1 MWVAQFLRDHLR
13 LPSSQEVFAGG
24 TPAEYGSL
32 PQFGYLPHVLI
43 GQFFPSSE
51 FTFVSRFGSLV
62 AGIPT
67 VWAAFAV
74 ASELFSGSS
83 FLIYALPLMI
93 IFHPQ
98 LVFTQSY
105 TNTDSTTTSLA
116 SIVIYLVVVSLK
128 YGLTLR
134 RAVLIG
140 FLLGWTGLSK
150 HTGLTIT
157 PAVGVG
163 LLLSCYLN
171 QTSLSQSIALLGAAA
186 STFLATCGWWFVRNF
201 YEFNGDFLGSKTMY
215 ETWAKILPRKDGKV
229 VHPWPQLQTIGWW
242 RFVFF
247 DFWGLFGYMNRY
259 LWRPVYIAYLAFVII
274 AVGSWL
280 KQQKKPPDTTP
291 EPVAPQMKA
300 VWIFFLLCPLCNLI
314 GMVSVTLMNVSGPHG
329 RYLFPSEVA
338 IFALILAGF
347 MRLGERPGKVLIGL
361 LLAINACVTIGS
373 WLAFYRH

>member
-1 MWVAQFLRDHLR
+1 MWVAQFLRDNLR
-13 LPSSQEVFAGG
+13 LPSAHEVFAGG

-32 PQFGYLPHVLI
+32 PQFGYLPHALI

-51 FTFVSRFGSLV
+51 FPFVSRFGSLV

-67 VWAAFAV
+67 VWAALAV
-74 ASELFSGSS
+74 GTELFAGST
-83 FLIYALPLMI
+83 FLMYALPVLI
-93 IFHPQ
+93 VFHPQ

-116 SIVIYLVVVSLK
+116 SIVIYLVVLSLK
-128 YGLTLR
+128 YGLTLK

-171 QTSLSQSIALLGAAA
+171 QTSLLQSMALLGAAA
-186 STFLATCGWWFVRNF
+186 STFFATCGWWFVRNF
-201 YEFNGDFLGSKTMY
+201 YEFNGDWLGSKTMY
-215 ETWAKILPRKDGKV
+215 ETWAKILPRENGKV
-229 VHPWPQLQTIGWW
+229 VHPWPPLNKIGWW

-259 LWRPVYIAYLAFVII
+259 LFRPIYIVYLALVVI
-274 AVGSWL
+274 AAGGWL
-280 KQQKKPPDTTP
+280 KRQSQQTGAPR

-300 VWIFFLLCPLCNLI
+300 VWLFCLLCPLCNLI

-338 IFALILAGF
+338 IFALIIAGF
-347 MRLGERPGKVLIGL
+347 MRLGERPGKAIIAF
-361 LLAINACVTIGS
+361 LLAVNVCVTIGS
-373 WLAFYRH
+373 WLVFYR